1 MLKPRLIGTIALIL
15 FIFVAINAYIGW
27 NGWLYLSALTSLD
40 NPLPYAIAVAII
52 SISYIIGRLLQ
63 PVAPLRKIGRVF
75 KLIGSYWLAVM
86 EYAVLLLPP
95 ANLIYWLLTKLG
107 ISASAAL
114 LAVGS
119 VVAVIMLAILLRGSW
134 NAWSPVVRTYSITIA
149 KPAGSRTSLRIGM
162 ASDIHLGTIVGK
174 RHLARLA
181 KAMEHMKPDL
191 ILLPG
196 DIIDDDIAPYLDEN
210 MSEVMKRLRAPL
222 GVYAVLGNH
231 EYYGGHIARFI
242 AEMDAVGIR
251 VLLDESVKMD
261 DGFYIIGRKD
271 LTAKR
276 SDPEGRQSVKELVA
290 ALDASLPLIMMDHQ
304 PSDLEQASLQ
314 GIDLSLS
321 GHTHRG
327 QMMPNH
333 LFTRRLFE
341 LDWGFLQ
348 KGQLHAIVSS
358 GFGTWGPPLRIG
370 SRAEIIQLNV
380 EFRP

>member
-1 MLKPRLIGTIALIL
+1 MIMT
-15 FIFVAINAYIGW
+15 
-27 NGWLYLSALTSLD
+27 
-40 NPLPYAIAVAII
+40 
-52 SISYIIGRLLQ
+52 
-63 PVAPLRKIGRVF
+63 
-75 KLIGSYWLAVM
+75 
-86 EYAVLLLPP
+86 
-95 ANLIYWLLTKLG
+95 G
-107 ISASAAL
+107 I
-114 LAVGS
+114 V
-119 VVAVIMLAILLRGSW
+119 LRGSW
-134 NAWSPVVRTYSITIA
+134 NAWSPIVRTYSITIA
-149 KPAGSRTSLRIGM
+149 KSAGPRKSLRIGM

-174 RHLARLA
+174 RHLGRLA
-181 KAMEHMKPDL
+181 NAMERMMPDL

-196 DIIDDDIAPYLDEN
+196 DIIDDDIAPYIDDH
-210 MSEVMKRLRAPL
+210 MSEVMKRLKAPL

-231 EYYGGHIARFI
+231 EYIGGHIARFI
-242 AEMDAVGIR
+242 AEMNAVGIR
-251 VLLDESVKMD
+251 VLQDESVKID

-271 LTAKR
+271 LSAKR
-276 SDPEGRQSVKELVA
+276 ADPAGRQSVKELVA

-333 LFTRRLFE
+333 FFTRRLFE

>member
-1 MLKPRLIGTIALIL
+1 MLKPRLIGIIALVL
-15 FIFVAINAYIGW
+15 FIFVAIQFYIGW
-27 NGWLYLSALTSLD
+27 NGWLYLSALLPLE
-40 NPLPYAIAVAII
+40 NPWPYAFIVAII
-52 SISYIIGRLLQ
+52 SFSYIIGRLLQ
-63 PVAPLRKIGRVF
+63 PVAPLRKIGRAF
-75 KLIGSYWLAVM
+75 KLIGSYWFAIM
-86 EYAVLLLPP
+86 EYGILLLPP
-95 ANLIYWLLTKLG
+95 ANLIYWLLTKLD
-107 ISASAAL
+107 IPASTAL

-119 VVAVIMLAILLRGSW
+119 LVILIMIGIVLRGSW
-134 NAWSPVVRTYSITIA
+134 NAWTPIVRTYSITIA
-149 KPAGSRTSLRIGM
+149 KSAGARKSLRIGM

-174 RHLARLA
+174 RHLGRLA
-181 KAMEHMKPDL
+181 NAMEKMKPDL

-196 DIIDDDIAPYLDEN
+196 DIIDDDIAPYIDDH
-210 MSEVMKRLRAPL
+210 MSNVMKRLKAPL

-231 EYYGGHIARFI
+231 EYIGGHIARFI
-242 AEMDAVGIR
+242 AEMNAVGIR
-251 VLLDESVKMD
+251 VLQDESVKID

-271 LTAKR
+271 LSAKR
-276 SDPEGRQSVKELVA
+276 ADPAGRQSVMELVA

-327 QMMPNH
+327 QLMPNH
-333 LFTRRLFE
+333 FFTRRLFE

-370 SRAEIIQLNV
+370 SRAEIIELNV
-380 EFRP
+380 QFRP

>member
-1 MLKPRLIGTIALIL
+1 MLKPRLIGIIALVL
-15 FIFVAINAYIGW
+15 FIFVSINFYIGW
-27 NGWLYLSALTSLD
+27 NGWLYLSALLPLE
-40 NPLPYAIAVAII
+40 NPLPYAFIVAIV
-52 SISYIIGRLLQ
+52 SFSYIIGRLLQ
-63 PVAPLRKIGRVF
+63 PVTPLRKIGRVF
-75 KLIGSYWLAVM
+75 KLIGSYWFAVM

-95 ANLIYWLLTKLG
+95 ANLIYWLLTRLD
-107 ISASAAL
+107 IPSYTAVLS
-114 LAVGS
+114 VGS
-119 VVAVIMLAILLRGSW
+119 VVVVIMLTILLRGSW
-134 NAWSPVVRTYSITIA
+134 NAWSPIVRTYSITIA
-149 KPAGSRTSLRIGM
+149 KSAGPRKSLRIGM

-181 KAMEHMKPDL
+181 DAMERMKPDL

-196 DIIDDDIAPYLDEN
+196 DVIDDDIGPYIDDY
-210 MSEVMKRLRAPL
+210 MSEVMKRLKAPL

-231 EYYGGHIARFI
+231 EYIGGHIARFI

-251 VLLDESVKMD
+251 VLLDESVKID
-261 DGFYIIGRKD
+261 DGFYVIGRKD
-271 LTAKR
+271 LSAKR
-276 SDPEGRQSVKELVA
+276 ADPAGRQSVKELVA

-333 LFTRRLFE
+333 FFTRRLFE